1 MFSIINDYKIAG
13 ISLFSSCSSPPLLSS
28 LLFSPRPAVSLRYLI
43 GRRWIRRLGFVSHSS
58 VIPGCRVYRLDAP
71 RPASR
76 VEKRGEYTEIEIPM
90 CYLNGFDIFRH
101 RLITDEQG
109 NRRIGIFIEILLGVR
124 IEGAVEID
132 LALRLPRRHL
142 LVD

>member
-1 MFSIINDYKIAG
+1 MFSIVNDYKIAG
-13 ISLFSSCSSPPLLSS
+13 IS
-28 LLFSPRPAVSLRYLI
+28 PRPSRRYPFRPVPPSHRDISSRDDGTANLLRFAC
-43 GRRWIRRLGFVSHSS
+43 IRSICLL
-58 VIPGCRVYRLDAP
+58 VYRLDAL
-71 RPASR
+71 RPASL
-76 VEKRGEYTEIEIPM
+76 VEKRGEDTEIEIPM

-109 NRRIGIFIEILLGVR
+109 NRRVCIFIEILLGVR

-132 LALRLPRRHL
+132 LALRLPRRQL